1 MINAKIITALII
13 SVLILLGVYFFVSV
27 ENNTQSGNSVR
38 LLGTG
43 SSVIESNII
52 ERTADGF
59 FPAILTVSVGDNV
72 TFVNKDKENHRITSD
87 SLYISKELKDGENF
101 QFTLNKKGTFEYYD
115 NLNKELTGTI
125 VVK

>member
-1 MINAKIITALII
+1 MVNAKIITALII

-27 ENNTQSGNSVR
+27 ENNTQSGNSVK

-52 ERTADGF
+52 EITSDRF
-59 FPAILTVSVGDNV
+59 FPELLTVSVGDNV
-72 TFVNKDKENHRITSD
+72 TFVNKDQENHLITSD
-87 SLYISKELKDGENF
+87 SLYISKELKNGESF
-101 QFTLNKKGTFEYYD
+101 KFPLNEKGTFEYYD

>member
-1 MINAKIITALII
+1 MVNAKIITALII
-13 SVLILLGVYFFVSV
+13 SVLIILGVYFFVSV
-27 ENNTQSGNSVR
+27 ENSTQSGNSVK

-43 SSVIESNII
+43 SSVIEGSTI
-52 ERTADGF
+52 EITTNGF
-59 FPAILTVSVGDNV
+59 FPAFLTVSVGDNV

-101 QFTLNKKGTFEYYD
+101 QFTLNKKGNFEYYD